1 MREILP
7 CTAMVLVEGCI
18 IGLTIMASTAMA
30 RGMSPFVFVVYT
42 NALGSIILLPFSF
55 FYHRKDSYSSPIVA
69 CGMANQ
75 LPALSF
81 ILGIILR
88 TTRFDWKSSGSR
100 ARLIGSFISFMGA
113 ISVTLY
119 KGPVGTLKI
128 CPQVMKIVSFYSLFG
143 TIQSAVLAL
152 FLERDP
158 TAWRLELNFELLII
172 VLTAIFGSVI
182 RSSVQIWCTRLKGP
196 YFVPAFKPFG
206 IPWASTFGCLI
217 FGDTFHYGS
226 MMGAFVCGVGYY
238 TVLWG
243 QIKDE
248 EIQKL
253 DHRANNSSVDEKVPL
268 LQDQDSQV

>member
-1 MREILP
+1 
-7 CTAMVLVEGCI
+7 MVLVEGCI

-55 FYHRKDSYSSPIVA
+55 FYHRKDRVTIAQNLAFVGLSYSSPIVA

-88 TTRFDWKSSGSR
+88 TTRFDWKSSASS
-100 ARLIGSFISFMGA
+100 L
-113 ISVTLY
+113 TLAFWNIVQ
-119 KGPVGTLKI
+119 VGTLKI

-158 TAWRLELNFELLII
+158 NAWRLELNFELLII
-172 VLTAIFGSVI
+172 VLTAIFGSLI

-248 EIQKL
+248 ELQKL